1 MPSDQSLRQSAIR
14 CAHGSLSCRSR
25 VCKGEALK
33 TLSTAGKA
41 REGAQRWRL
50 RELTLLRSGVRPSG
64 MHPAAGQAQH
74 SRAHLQALQAG
85 RLHKAGGAGCVGARV
100 AFQAVRQ
107 VQLPQRGQ
115 APQGDHLLRSVS
127 VALRTRS
134 HSATGRFSAFKGGS
148 VQREARRC
156 RSRMPLACA
165 DEQHQAGN

>member
-1 MPSDQSLRQSAIR
+1 MQEPGLQGGRPSALSALLAR
-14 CAHGSLSCRSR
+14 R
-25 VCKGEALK
+25 
-33 TLSTAGKA
+33 TKA
-41 REGAQRWRL
+41 REGARRWRL
-50 RELTLLRSGVRPSG
+50 RELTLLSGMHPSG
-64 MHPAAGQAQH
+64 MHAAAWQAQH

-85 RLHKAGGAGCVGARV
+85 RLHKAGGPGRVGAGI

-115 APQGDHLLRSVS
+115 APQGHHLLWSVS

-134 HSATGRFSAFKGGS
+134 HSATGRFSALKGGS
-148 VQREARRC
+148 VQRKARRC